1 MERFGDA
8 KEIGEELR
16 QAHGRGTRKE
26 GLLAA
31 LPLIPFALW
40 ALSLAISPRLHVG
53 IIVPFPAAW
62 AIVVLAVA
70 IYAWR
75 KGIPLWS
82 YSWLGVAS
90 FLVPILFDLL
100 VSFVIST
107 LTGLSVREVWS
118 LPIWGWLVLLL
129 FYGSILLVIALLF
142 LRRGWPAAS
151 CVALSWG
158 GTMVLCFQEEVLW
171 PQRPIF
177 IVAVC
182 LFWAVAT
189 ILFVIGPRRLRAMG
203 LAGGVGAL
211 IAADAIARWRYAL
224 PGNRPAP
231 LHELILLALFL
242 LGPALAMAKGR
253 MGQLVRG

>member
-1 MERFGDA
+1 
-8 KEIGEELR
+8 
-16 QAHGRGTRKE
+16 
-26 GLLAA
+26 
-31 LPLIPFALW
+31 
-40 ALSLAISPRLHVG
+40 
-53 IIVPFPAAW
+53 
-62 AIVVLAVA
+62 
-70 IYAWR
+70 
-75 KGIPLWS
+75 
-82 YSWLGVAS
+82 
-90 FLVPILFDLL
+90 
-100 VSFVIST
+100 
-107 LTGLSVREVWS
+107 
-118 LPIWGWLVLLL
+118 
-129 FYGSILLVIALLF
+129 
-142 LRRGWPAAS
+142 
-151 CVALSWG
+151 
-158 GTMVLCFQEEVLW
+158 MVLCFQEEVLW